1 VGWGGCWGGG
11 VLVGAWVGGCGGG
24 GGGGGGVK
32 EGRDVR
38 KMREWSETGEIMA
51 DKGEVRDERFGS

>member
-1 VGWGGCWGGG
+1 
-11 VLVGAWVGGCGGG
+11 VLL
-24 GGGGGGVK
+24 GGGVK

-51 DKGEVRDERFGS
+51 DKGEVRDGRFGS